1 MSTYTDLY
9 CHLTLCKETLDSKSR
24 LLEYIDTTKRDLE
37 MYKEDLKALI
47 MTTEPTKVF
56 DEESTD
62 MSPFEYMKYR
72 FREDIDGI
80 KECFYKLW
88 VYDCYLQ
95 CWDKCHDDKGYA
107 NGMPD
112 FCSSYDEAFMC
123 GSWVDTTKWTRKDF
137 MDKIRSGSDA

>member
-1 MSTYTDLY
+1 MKQLLLLIKLHILVVVLKKYNDY
-9 CHLTLCKETLDSKSR
+9 YINNNGALTLELHFF
-24 LLEYIDTTKRDLE
+24 LNQNLFIIL
-37 MYKEDLKALI
+37 
-47 MTTEPTKVF
+47 
-56 DEESTD
+56 
-62 MSPFEYMKYR
+62 SPFEYMKYR